1 MLWEVTNAIL
11 GTWIHGCNLRLF
23 LIIKLASTTKNFF
36 FPGRAT
42 WLHFDPELKFFSPI
56 LLCINLFLAVLGL
69 CCWVHFS
76 LAVASR
82 GYSNCG
88 AWASHRRA
96 WVLGCMGS
104 VAGAPQLQST
114 DSVVVAH
121 GLSCSATCGIFP
133 DQGKNPCLLH
143 WQADSLPL
151 SHWGGP
157 ELKVYNE
164 LLTCMYTYMFVYV
177 CVYQSINIWLPWWL
191 TTKGEQWRRRRR
203 CGFGPWVV
211 KIPWR
216 RAWQSTAVFLSGKS
230 MARGAWWSIVHG
242 VTNSQ
247 AQLDD

>member
-11 GTWIHGCNLRLF
+11 GTWIHGCNLCLF

-56 LLCINLFLAVLGL
+56 LLCIHLFLAVLGL

-177 CVYQSINIWLPWWL
+177 CVYQSVNQSIY
-191 TTKGEQWRRRRR
+191 
-203 CGFGPWVV
+203 GFLGGSPLKVSNARDAGDV
-211 KIPWR
+211 GLIPGW
-216 RAWQSTAVFLSGKS
+216 
-230 MARGAWWSIVHG
+230 
-242 VTNSQ
+242 
-247 AQLDD
+247 